1 MLKKKNFTEKE
12 AMRFFSMILIGL
24 HYLHRRGIIHRDL
37 KPANILLD
45 HLPGDV
51 VIIKIGD
58 FGISKIVNQEV

>member
-45 HLPGDV
+45 HLPRDV